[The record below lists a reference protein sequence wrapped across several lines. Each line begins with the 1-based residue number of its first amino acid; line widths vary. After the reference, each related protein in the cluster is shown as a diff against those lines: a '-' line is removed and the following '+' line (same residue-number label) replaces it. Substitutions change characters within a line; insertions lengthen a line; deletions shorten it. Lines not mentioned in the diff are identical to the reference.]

1 MTFMSI
7 STFVSITS
15 PLYEMPALLIRISI
29 LPCTII
35 AFDTSS
41 FKLLISVKS
50 NGKTIGGLVGT
61 VWKKR

>member
-1 MTFMSI
+1 
-7 STFVSITS
+7 
-15 PLYEMPALLIRISI
+15 MPALLIRISI

-61 VWKKR
+61 V